1 MRKGK
6 SVQHSV
12 QGVFVF
18 VLLGLFA
25 LMATLVVLLGAQMY
39 RGIVDMSTNNA
50 NERILTSYVRSMV
63 RAGDAR
69 GRVSIGQFGGGNAV
83 SISED
88 IGGEEYVTW
97 IYAHN
102 GQLFEQFSSAQE
114 ELSPDAGSAITQVTH
129 FDASLVGNLLSV
141 RLEDQSGT
149 HEVRVA
155 LHGQM

>member
-50 NERILTSYVRSMV
+50 NERILTSYVRSM
-63 RAGDAR
+63 GGR
-69 GRVSIGQFGGGNAV
+69 GMPG
-83 SISED
+83 
-88 IGGEEYVTW
+88 
-97 IYAHN
+97 
-102 GQLFEQFSSAQE
+102 
-114 ELSPDAGSAITQVTH
+114 AGSAL
-129 FDASLVGNLLSV
+129 ASSAAGMPCPFQRTSAERN
-141 RLEDQSGT
+141 
-149 HEVRVA
+149 
-155 LHGQM
+155 M